1 MHKALKKYKK
11 WFIIIGG
18 SVLMIAFLLPNVNHF
33 GGDPR
38 KRTQGTLAGRKV
50 TMGEYGLTFARFKAL
65 EDFPVTKS
73 VLDSLGITEGEHFF
87 LAVNEAKQAGLI
99 GGTSDAEMLMDS
111 MVQQLANNLMRNELS
126 TGGPRA
132 QAALNG
138 LQGDA
143 AAAQEFVT
151 QARDRTLPALIA
163 QAVSR
168 SGLPLSEFDLALAD
182 LRGVLRVREL
192 LERAPKAS
200 DRRLFSALSEIGNRA
215 NVDYVIVPA
224 ERLISGVPMPTEE
237 EIAAHYEK
245 YKAVNA
251 NDNPDGIGYAK
262 PDRVRVEWIEI
273 NKARVASSL
282 RLIDSHVRERWNAA
296 NPGKTQAD
304 FDKERA
310 AFENTLRDEYAADI
324 LRIADGRFREAAQ
337 ASVKGL
343 PLDGRFRLLPEN
355 WRDSRLTPEAMAQ
368 AIVAGVKAETAGR
381 DDRERWQ
388 SPVEIPMPIVSAE
401 SALLSQSDLAA
412 TPGIGSAVLQR
423 GGERLSFPELV
434 LGVRELNPRSP
445 AGLQVGVSP
454 IFDRPVSDAAGNLY
468 YFRVTEIRKAGEPIS
483 LEEVRAQVVSDL
495 RRLRAFELL
504 QADIQKNLQAASTGG
519 LDAVVGNYPGE
530 STEITLSA
538 PDSKP
543 TLPPLKIERGAMV
556 SIERAASAN
565 RDDIDSLDTEPFRKA
580 VMEAF
585 AKLDPRKPIADQ
597 AREARLVAAP
607 VRKTLSV
614 VYARIESLMPLTAEM
629 ARGADQ
635 LAINELLSRETRT
648 IEKPD
653 APFSAAALRERL
665 RWVPAGAPRTDE
677 QGNETGG
684 DPGQGS

>member
-18 SVLMIAFLLPNVNHF
+18 SVLMIAFLLPNTSHF

-38 KRTQGTLAGRKV
+38 KRAQGTLAGRKV
-50 TMGEYGLTFARFKAL
+50 TMGEYGLSLARFKAL

-73 VLDSLGITEGEHFF
+73 VLDNLGITDGEHFF
-87 LAVNEAKQAGLI
+87 LAVSEANQAGLV
-99 GGTSDAEMLMDS
+99 GGISDAEMLTDS
-111 MVQQLANNLMRNELS
+111 MVQQMATSLMRNELS

-200 DRRLFSALSEIGNRA
+200 DRRLFSALNEIGNRA
-215 NVDYVIVPA
+215 TIDYVIVPA
-224 ERLISGVPMPTEE
+224 DRLVSSVPMPTEE

-245 YKAVNA
+245 FKAVKA
-251 NDNPDGIGYAK
+251 SDSPDGIGYAK

-273 NKARVASSL
+273 NKARVAGAI
-282 RLIDSHVRERWNAA
+282 RLIDSHVRERWNQA

-310 AFENTLRDEYAADI
+310 AFENTLRDEYAGDI

-337 ASVKGL
+337 ASIKSL
-343 PLDGRFRLLPEN
+343 PLDGRFRKLPEN
-355 WRDSRLTPEAMAQ
+355 WRDARLTPEAMAQ

-388 SPVEIPMPIVSAE
+388 SPVEIPLPIVSAE

-423 GGERLSFPELV
+423 GGERVPFPELA
-434 LGVRELNPRSP
+434 LNVRELNTRSP
-445 AGLQVGVSP
+445 AGVQVGVAP

-468 YFRVTEIRKAGEPIS
+468 YFRVTDVRKAGEPVS
-483 LEEVRAQVVSDL
+483 LDEVRAAVVNDL
-495 RRLRAFELL
+495 RRIRAFEQLK
-504 QADIQKNLQAASTGG
+504 ADVQKNLQAAATGG

-530 STEITLSA
+530 TTDITLSA
-538 PDSKP
+538 PETKP
-543 TLPPLKIERGAMV
+543 TLPPLKIERGAAV
-556 SIERAASAN
+556 SIERAASSN
-565 RDDIDSLDTEPFRKA
+565 RDDIDTIDSEPFRKA

-585 AKLDPRKPIADQ
+585 AKLDPRKPLADQ
-597 AREARLVAAP
+597 PREARLVAAP
-607 VRKTLSV
+607 VLKTLSV
-614 VYARIESLMPLTAEM
+614 VYARVESLMPLTAEM

-635 LAINELLSRETRT
+635 LAINELLSRETRK

-653 APFSAAALRERL
+653 APFTAAALRDRL

-677 QGNETGG
+677 QGNEAET
-684 DPGQGS
+684 PAQGS